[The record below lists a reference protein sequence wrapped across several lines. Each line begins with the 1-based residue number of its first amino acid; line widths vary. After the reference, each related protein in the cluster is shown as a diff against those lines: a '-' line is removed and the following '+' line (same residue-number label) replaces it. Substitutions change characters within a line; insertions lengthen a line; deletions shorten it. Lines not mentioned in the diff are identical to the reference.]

1 MMIIVQN
8 YIFFWICAKNILILH
23 PIFEIT
29 RRSNL
34 FNAFKVMKKVL
45 LIAAVALCAMS
56 CGNKNAKCC
65 EGSCCDSTAAT
76 EEVVVV
82 EEDTTAADSAVVV
95 EEVVEEAVAE

>member
-1 MMIIVQN
+1 
-8 YIFFWICAKNILILH
+8 
-23 PIFEIT
+23 
-29 RRSNL
+29 
-34 FNAFKVMKKVL
+34 MKKVL

-65 EGSCCDSTAAT
+65 EGSCCDSTAAAT

-95 EEVVEEAVAE
+95 EEVVEEYLRMYVPEIHPEKSLVREKEIIHICSG